1 MYEQNNLKGHNMKV
15 TVMGIDY
22 NNLLSGKALVEMGNE
37 VTYLSNDHK
46 RIENIKRGYY
56 NADEAMVIKSMN
68 PHDSFKFSADIKES
82 LNKSNMCFIAESVS
96 EDADEQREQV
106 LKRAQIIGKNMSH
119 HMFIVDRAQESMSRI
134 AQIKETIQE
143 ELSKRDTTVTFEVI
157 ANPNFLRA

>member
-1 MYEQNNLKGHNMKV
+1 MKV

-22 NNLLSGKALVEMGNE
+22 NNLLSGKALAEMGNE
-37 VTYLSNDHK
+37 VTYISNDHK

-68 PHDSFKFSADIKES
+68 SEENFRFSADIKKS
-82 LNKSNMCFIAESVS
+82 LSTSNMCFIAESVS
-96 EDADEQREQV
+96 HDSDTQREEV
-106 LKRAQIIGKNMSH
+106 LKTAQMIGQNMSH
-119 HMFIVDRAQESMSRI
+119 HMFIVDRAEESMSRI

-143 ELSKRDTTVTFEVI
+143 ELIKRNTSVSFEVI